1 MLGEWLE
8 GSGWTSALV
17 QADVASAGVASA
29 GVADSL
35 IKASH
40 VTKTTHAHQ
49 ATAAAVHVLL
59 HQAYNEYDSQTQE
72 DGTCAMALEE
82 WCAAQAQQSVHFD
95 YWMKLFPW
103 GFFCYST

>member
-1 MLGEWLE
+1 MLGDWLD

-17 QADVASAGVASA
+17 QADVASAGVA
-29 GVADSL
+29 DSF

-40 VTKTTHAHQ
+40 VTKTRHAHQ

-59 HQAYNEYDSQTQE
+59 HQAYDEYISQTQE

-82 WCAAQAQQSVHFD
+82 WCAAQAQQSAT
-95 YWMKLFPW
+95 
-103 GFFCYST
+103 G